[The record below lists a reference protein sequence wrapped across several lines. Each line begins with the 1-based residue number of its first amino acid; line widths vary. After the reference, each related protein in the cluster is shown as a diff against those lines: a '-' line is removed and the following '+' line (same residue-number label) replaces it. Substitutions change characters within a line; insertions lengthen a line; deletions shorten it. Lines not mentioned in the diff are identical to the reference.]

1 MSQTSILPNGM
12 AVALPGQRA
21 DSGPHDIVTGFS
33 AEPVAQMAW
42 GYGVRKAPNQDPQ
55 MHLLPTGP
63 SGTFEIVG
71 VNLFRPDAMRQGAAL
86 GDGSFPG
93 EVGGTGIAFR
103 GMLEVGRKGRA
114 WVPVEVDVRDGDRA
128 FCRSN
133 TGLAG
138 IWLGTGGTGLV
149 DCRKQAVFRSNTT
162 ISADGT
168 TRVAILEFDF
178 TASPF

>member
-1 MSQTSILPNGM
+1 MSQINILQNGM
-12 AVALPGQRA
+12 APAVPGQEA
-21 DSGPHDIVTGFS
+21 DTGPHDIVTGFS
-33 AEPVAQMAW
+33 AEPTLQMAW
-42 GYGVRKAPNQDPQ
+42 GYGLRKAPNQDPQ

-71 VNLFRPDAMRQGAAL
+71 VNLYRTDAVRLGAVL
-86 GDGSFPG
+86 GDNASPG
-93 EVGGTGIAFR
+93 EVGATGVVFR
-103 GMLEVGRKGRA
+103 GMLEVARKGRA

-149 DCRKQAVFRSNTT
+149 DCRRQAVFRSNTT

-178 TASPF
+178 TTSPF